1 MPRHRTN
8 PTFKSQ
14 IATIFNRLNRD
25 LLVADRPENWQPA
38 IAAMSAFLGEV
49 KALLAADPWLVGC
62 EFILSSRILSLALTV
77 AATGTQGRLE
87 LFKGKDEKGWEYQ
100 RQIEQEYLPLS
111 GDLRRKAIELS
122 KDYLNNPVFDSLHEA
137 ILWEIFPLLDS
148 MNDQVD
154 PDRFMPYRVIQI
166 GNIFDR
172 LYAFRLRTADPLL
185 QGRAGYKGLLRELY
199 DRKYLRFGTS
209 GVRGRWGNDFTETR
223 ARQVVQAVCDFM
235 NNKNV
240 PSFVG
245 AEDLSGKIVVL
256 GHDTRRNSDV
266 VTRWAAE
273 TCLANGFRIHTGNRD
288 VPTPALAFYETE
300 VLSQEEVA
308 GLLIATASHN
318 PPEWQGIKFNPRLG
332 YPAPT
337 NLTDFIA
344 FRINE
349 LQLADEAGGQADVE
363 EARARNMVT
372 GFDPLNRYVDWIK
385 NNGTGN
391 ARIPIDFDRIRRYFY
406 DKMVV
411 IDEMHGSG
419 RGYLTRLV
427 GEAGVRYTVVHAEVD
442 PDLGWQDYANPEEPF
457 NRLLKDTVR
466 DTGAQ
471 VGFGMDTDADRFG
484 IVDKGGVYFRPNQI
498 LPMLIRYLGVDRGL
512 TGRVIATQTGSPL
525 IEVLAGMIPGN
536 QENKPAPGALPGYI
550 GQKIY
555 QARYGDISTRALKHA
570 FAVPVGIKY
579 IEEIRRMDNSY
590 NYLKELP
597 EDWRDRILI
606 GGEESSGLTTRG
618 HVTDKDGPWANLLI
632 LDMIAYYGT
641 RENNPLHSL
650 QEIWDEL
657 IHLPGLWST
666 FGSSDNS
673 SSHAGRLDVDA
684 PLEAKEA
691 FINYYLD
698 LPQNVAEN
706 QLKIAGLKIDYLGG
720 IRYELVEMQ
729 LSDVSGDDHYYLRM
743 RASGTEPINRVYI
756 EAADLE
762 SGQNMMLE
770 VLDKLEEITRDVLR
784 KAHSPWH
791 LVDMLSQSQLTQLT
805 FEAVEDKIEQEGW
818 DLEDIIL
825 KIQRMAHQ
833 LEKRNYKVIRAW
845 REALRGNDELMFF

>member
-1 MPRHRTN
+1 MTRSTQ
-8 PTFKSQ
+8 TFKSQ
-14 IATIFNRLNRD
+14 ISVQFNRLNRD
-25 LLVADRPENWQPA
+25 LLVADSPESWQPA
-38 IAAMSAFLGEV
+38 VAAMSLFLDDV
-49 KALLAADPWLVGC
+49 KQLMVQEPELVDKDLV
-62 EFILSSRILSLALTV
+62 LSSRIFSLLLTV

-87 LFKGKDEKGWEYQ
+87 LYKGKDEKSLAYQ
-100 RQIEQEYLPLS
+100 QQIEREYVPLS

-122 KDYLNNPVFDSLHEA
+122 KFYLQNPVFNSLRED
-137 ILWEIFPLLDS
+137 IKWEIEPLLDS
-148 MNDQVD
+148 MDDQRD

-166 GNIFDR
+166 GNIFER
-172 LYAFRLRTADPLL
+172 LYAFRLRTVDPILL
-185 QGRAGYKGLLRELY
+185 GLAGKKGLLREIY

-209 GVRGRWGNDFTETR
+209 GVRGRWGNDFTESR

-240 PSFVG
+240 PAFVG
-245 AEDLSGKIVVL
+245 AEDLSGRIVVL

-273 TCLANGFRIHTGNRD
+273 TCLANGFRLHIGDRD
-288 VPTPALAFYETE
+288 VPTPALAYYETE
-300 VLSQEEVA
+300 VVSKDEIA
-308 GLLIATASHN
+308 GLIIATASHN

-349 LQLADEAGGQADVE
+349 LQLVDEAGGRTEVE
-363 EARARNMVT
+363 DARARGLVQ
-372 GFDPLNRYVDWIK
+372 GFDPLDSYVHWVR
-385 NNGTGN
+385 NNGNGN
-391 ARIPIDFDRIRRYFY
+391 ARIPVDFDRIRRYFS
-406 DKMVV
+406 DKMIV

-419 RGYLTRLV
+419 RGYLTRLA

-442 PDLGWQDYANPEEPF
+442 PDLGGQDYANPEEPF
-457 NRLLKDTVR
+457 NWLLKKTVVE
-466 DTGAQ
+466 TGAQ
-471 VGFGMDTDADRFG
+471 VGMGMDTDADRFG

-536 QENKPAPGALPGYI
+536 EDNKPAPGALPGYI

-555 QARYGDISTRALKHA
+555 QARHGDIATRSLKNA

-579 IEEIRRMDNSY
+579 IEEIRRTDNAY
-590 NYLKELP
+590 NNLKVLP
-597 EDWRDRILI
+597 DDWRGRILI

-632 LDMIAYYGT
+632 LDMLAYYGT
-641 RENNPLHSL
+641 REEKPLHSL

-657 IHLPGLWST
+657 IHLPGLWPS
-666 FGSSDNS
+666 FGTSEDP
-673 SSHAGRLDVDA
+673 SSHAGRADVDA

-691 FINYYLD
+691 FIDYYLD
-698 LPQNVAEN
+698 MPLTLPEAD
-706 QLKIAGLKIDYLGG
+706 LKVAGLKIDYLGG
-720 IRYELVEMQ
+720 IRYELVETQ
-729 LSDVSGDDHYYLRM
+729 LSDESGNDHYYLRM

-756 EAADLE
+756 EAADLQT
-762 SGQNMMLE
+762 GQRMMKE
-770 VLDKLEEITRDVLR
+770 VLGVLEDITREVLSN
-784 KAHSPWH
+784 AHSPWH
-791 LVDMLSQSQLTQLT
+791 LVDMLSQSQLTPLT
-805 FEAVEDKIEQEGW
+805 LKTIKETITNNGW
-818 DLEDIIL
+818 EVTDIVN
-825 KIQRMAHQ
+825 KIQRMTQ
-833 LEKRNYKVIRAW
+833 TLEKRNRKVIRAW
-845 REALRGNDELMFF
+845 EEALM